1 MLKNKKD
8 MNENV
13 FKFKNPKFRRVAPPF
28 FVEIRRFL
36 KIYLTFAI

>member
-13 FKFKNPKFRRVAPPF
+13 FKFKNPKFRRVVPPF
-28 FVEIRRFL
+28 YVEIRRFL
-36 KIYLTFAI
+36 KISLTFLI